1 VPAHLV
7 LIGMMGAGKTTTGR
21 ALAARLGWPMRDCD
35 RDLEARTRRTGAEL
49 AATEG
54 VEYLHGLE
62 EEILL
67 EALARDG
74 PLIVTAAGSVVT
86 SERVRWQL
94 AERATVVWLDVPL
107 GDLLVRMT
115 SGPHR
120 RRLDRQAAEEL
131 LAHRKAHLAELADLR
146 LDARTPTDDLVD
158 EIMKWI
164 GPPPA

>member
-1 VPAHLV
+1 MPRHLV

-35 RDLEARTRRTGAEL
+35 RDLEERTGRTGADL

-54 VEYLHGLE
+54 IEYLHRLE

-67 EALARDG
+67 EVLAGDG

-86 SERVRWQL
+86 SERVRWRL
-94 AERATVVWLDVPL
+94 AQRATVVWLDVPL

-120 RRLDRQAAEEL
+120 RPLDPQAAEEL
-131 LAHRKAHLAELADLR
+131 LAQREANLAELADLR
-146 LDARTPTDDLVD
+146 LDARTPTGDLVD
-158 EIMKWI
+158 EIMKGI
-164 GPPPA
+164 GHHPA